1 MVESDIGQNAWRLKG
16 TAQWP
21 CHQRHILSLL
31 HTFLVKSL
39 EHLSHPKILAM
50 IEDGPQKCTYAFLY
64 EILDRYLIRS
74 DPLFSVKP
82 TALQIIF
89 YTDKL

>member
-1 MVESDIGQNAWRLKG
+1 MVESEIGQNACRLKG
-16 TAQWP
+16 TVQRP
-21 CHQRHILSLL
+21 YHQRHILSL

-39 EHLSHPKILAM
+39 EQLSHLKILAR

-64 EILDRYLIRS
+64 EIVDRYLIRS

-82 TALQIIF
+82 TTLQIIF
-89 YTDKL
+89 YTDKM